1 MGMVVSAAV
10 TGIPIIE
17 ELERPYSVYK
27 NSTRAIQ
34 GLPSV
39 CEFSA
44 FRHFFKANVAQSVAE
59 LVLYSQKTR
68 NVVIFYQFW

>member
-44 FRHFFKANVAQSVAE
+44 FLAFFQNK
-59 LVLYSQKTR
+59 R
-68 NVVIFYQFW
+68 G